1 MSNSK
6 ITSND
11 ITVIALANEYCSLIE
26 NSLNS
31 EKEQFIDKV
40 IKILPRIYIAVC
52 DIADIEDSDN
62 ELYIE
67 PALQEE
73 QYESARLSIAQLL
86 GEDDSYLEVFESD
99 MKYSDTP
106 IGASIA
112 ENISDIYQELFNLIA
127 TAKESDQED
136 IPEINQLL
144 KENFA
149 NYWSQTLCNL
159 LRAVNN
165 LKFNIDN

>member
-11 ITVIALANEYCSLIE
+11 ITVLALANEYCNLIE

-31 EKEQFIDKV
+31 EKEQFINS
-40 IKILPRIYIAVC
+40 ITKILPRIYIAVS
-52 DIADIEDSDN
+52 DIVSNEDNDN
-62 ELYIE
+62 DLYLE
-67 PALQEE
+67 PSLQEE
-73 QYESARLSIAQLL
+73 QYESARLSIAQLM
-86 GEDDSYLEVFESD
+86 GEDDCYLEVFESD

-127 TAKESDQED
+127 TAKEADEEN

-165 LKFNIDN
+165 LKFNIEN